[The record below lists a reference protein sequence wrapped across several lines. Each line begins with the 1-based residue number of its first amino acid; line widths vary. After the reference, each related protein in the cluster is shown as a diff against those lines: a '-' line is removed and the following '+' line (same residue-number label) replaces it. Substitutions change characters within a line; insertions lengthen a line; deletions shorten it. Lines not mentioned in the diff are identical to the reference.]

1 MPKMAE
7 DSLRSAI
14 DGIRSRLHE
23 ELETQLAQITSRHAE
38 EVESVRRAAEAE
50 AEQRWSARVEE
61 VRNEWTARLESEVA
75 NVRGDAERRLA
86 AESTRRR
93 VEAEQAAAEKVTA
106 HREELERALGEERS
120 RAEQQLAAERSRL
133 EEQAAA
139 ERSRLQEQFAAERSR
154 LEEHAA
160 AEHSRVE
167 AQAAAEFARL
177 EQEAAA
183 RRTQWEEQ
191 ATGERARIEQVLAAE
206 RSRAEEHSAAAQK
219 RAEELDAER
228 RRADDLAAQRQHIEN
243 TIAEE
248 RGRLTQER
256 DRVTQERDD
265 VQRTLEGAR
274 QDLQA
279 MQAEFERVRQTL
291 EAAAHER
298 DGAIR
303 ARQDA
308 VEREHLLT
316 SELTRERESREEDLR
331 RREERDAALAEARLA
346 ERQSQ
351 LAIVE
356 RVLNALRA
364 MDASRSLSDV
374 LTSLTSSAAAEA
386 PRVALFVLN
395 GSDLRG
401 WKSAGF
407 SVEAASLLAGIG
419 DPGVLGE
426 AIRRREPVVTSEAE
440 GLPAPAF
447 AELPPGR
454 AAMAVPLLVG
464 NQPVAVLYADD
475 AADGTPAA
483 PASWPEAIQILGR
496 HASVTLAHLTAAR
509 AADAMRRSMAP
520 AGGRK
525 MPNGAEDGNSARR
538 YARLLVSEIKLYN
551 EAAVHIGRQKRDLL
565 ARLKPEIDRA
575 RKLYSQR
582 ISPAVDSGALFQQE
596 LVQTL
601 ADGDASLLGN
611 PA

>member
-14 DGIRSRLHE
+14 DAIRSRLHE
-23 ELETQLAQITSRHAE
+23 ELETQLAQITTRHAE
-38 EVESVRRAAEAE
+38 EVESARRAAEAD

-61 VRNEWTARLESEVA
+61 VRHEWTSRLESEVA
-75 NVRGDAERRLA
+75 AVRGDAERRMVD
-86 AESTRRR
+86 ESTRLR
-93 VEAEQAAAEKVTA
+93 VEAEQAAAERASSV
-106 HREELERALGEERS
+106 REELERALREERA
-120 RAEQQLAAERSRL
+120 RAEAELRARVDEHAAERSRL

-139 ERSRLQEQFAAERSR
+139 ERSRL
-154 LEEHAA
+154 
-160 AEHSRVE
+160 
-167 AQAAAEFARL
+167 
-177 EQEAAA
+177 EQEAATL
-183 RRTQWEEQ
+183 RGQWEEQ
-191 ATGERARIEQVLAAE
+191 AAGERARVEQELAAE
-206 RSRAEEHSAAAQK
+206 RSRAEEHIAAAQT

-228 RRADDLAAQRQHIEN
+228 RRADELAQQRQHIEH
-243 TIAEE
+243 TSAEE

-256 DRVTQERDD
+256 DE

-274 QDLQA
+274 HDLQRL
-279 MQAEFERVRQTL
+279 QAEFERVRQTL
-291 EAAAHER
+291 EVATHER
-298 DGAIR
+298 DAAVR
-303 ARQDA
+303 ARHDA
-308 VEREHLLT
+308 FEREQQLT
-316 SELTRERESREEDLR
+316 SELISERQGREDDQR
-331 RREERDAALAEARLA
+331 RREEQESAIAEARIA

-374 LTSLTSSAAAEA
+374 LTSLTVSAASEA

-407 SVEAASLLAGIG
+407 SGEPSSLRAEAT
-419 DPGVLGE
+419 DPGLLGE
-426 AIRRREPVVTSEAE
+426 ALRRREPVATSEAE
-440 GLPAPAF
+440 GPAAPAF
-447 AELPPGR
+447 AELPRGR

-464 NQPVAVLYADD
+464 NLPVAVLYADD

-509 AADAMRRSMAP
+509 AADAMRRSIAP
-520 AGGRK
+520 AGGQK
-525 MPNGAEDGNSARR
+525 VPNGAEDGNSARR

-551 EAAVHIGRQKRDLL
+551 EAAVQVGRQKRDLL

-582 ISPAVDSGALFQQE
+582 ISPAVDSRGALFHQE

>member
-1 MPKMAE
+1 MAE

-14 DGIRSRLHE
+14 DAIRSRLHE
-23 ELETQLAQITSRHAE
+23 ELETQLAQITTRHAE
-38 EVESVRRAAEAE
+38 EVESARRAAEAD
-50 AEQRWSARVEE
+50 AEQRWSARVDE
-61 VRNEWTARLESEVA
+61 VRHEWTSRLESEVA
-75 NVRGDAERRLA
+75 AVRADAERRMV
-86 AESTRRR
+86 AESTRLR
-93 VEAEQAAAEKVTA
+93 VEAEQAAAERASAV
-106 HREELERALGEERS
+106 REELERALREERA
-120 RAEQQLAAERSRL
+120 RAEEQLAGERARAEAELRARVDEHAAERSRL

-139 ERSRLQEQFAAERSR
+139 ERSRL
-154 LEEHAA
+154 EE
-160 AEHSRVE
+160 
-167 AQAAAEFARL
+167 QAAAERAGSAGSATLRG
-177 EQEAAA
+177 
-183 RRTQWEEQ
+183 QWEEQ
-191 ATGERARIEQVLAAE
+191 AAGERARVEQELAAE
-206 RSRAEEHSAAAQK
+206 RSRAEEHIAAAQT

-228 RRADDLAAQRQHIEN
+228 RRADELAQQRQHIEH
-243 TIAEE
+243 TTAEE

-256 DRVTQERDD
+256 DE

-274 QDLQA
+274 HDLQSL
-279 MQAEFERVRQTL
+279 QAEFERVRQTL
-291 EAAAHER
+291 EAATHER
-298 DGAIR
+298 DGAVR

-308 VEREHLLT
+308 FEREQQLT
-316 SELTRERESREEDLR
+316 SELISERQSREDDQR
-331 RREERDAALAEARLA
+331 RREEQEAAIAEARLA

-374 LTSLTSSAAAEA
+374 LTSLTVSAASEA

-407 SVEAASLLAGIG
+407 SGEPSSLRAEVT

-426 AIRRREPVVTSEAE
+426 ALRRREPVATSEAE
-440 GLPAPAF
+440 GPAAPAF
-447 AELPPGR
+447 AELPRGR

-509 AADAMRRSMAP
+509 AADAMRRSIAP
-520 AGGRK
+520 AGGQK
-525 MPNGAEDGNSARR
+525 VPNGAEDGNSARR

-551 EAAVHIGRQKRDLL
+551 EAAVQVGRQKRDLL

-582 ISPAVDSGALFQQE
+582 ISPAVDSRGALFHQE

>member
-14 DGIRSRLHE
+14 DAIRSRLHE
-23 ELETQLAQITSRHAE
+23 ELETQLAQITTRHAE
-38 EVESVRRAAEAE
+38 EVESVRRSAEAD

-61 VRNEWTARLESEVA
+61 VRNEWTARLESESA
-75 NVRGDAERRLA
+75 NVRADAERRVV
-86 AESTRRR
+86 AESTRLRA
-93 VEAEQAAAEKVTA
+93 EAEQAAAEKA
-106 HREELERALGEERS
+106 AAQREELERALAEERA

-133 EEQAAA
+133 EEQ
-139 ERSRLQEQFAAERSR
+139 FAAERSR
-154 LEEHAA
+154 LE
-160 AEHSRVE
+160 
-167 AQAAAEFARL
+167 AQAAAEHARL
-177 EQEAAA
+177 EQEAAV

-191 ATGERARIEQVLAAE
+191 TAGERARIEQELAAE
-206 RSRAEEHSAAAQK
+206 RSRAEEHSAAVQQRVA
-219 RAEELDAER
+219 ELDAER
-228 RRADDLAAQRQHIEN
+228 RRGDDLAAQRQHIES

-256 DRVTQERDD
+256 DRLTQERDD
-265 VQRTLEGAR
+265 AQRALETAW
-274 QDLQA
+274 QDLQGL
-279 MQAEFERVRQTL
+279 QAEFERVRQTL
-291 EAAAHER
+291 EAATHER
-298 DGAIR
+298 DGALR

-308 VEREHLLT
+308 VEREQLLT
-316 SELTRERESREEDLR
+316 SELILERQGREEDVR
-331 RREERDAALAEARLA
+331 RRDERDAALAEARLA

-395 GSDLRG
+395 GTDLRG

-407 SVEAASLLAGIG
+407 SVEPASLRAGAA

-426 AIRRREPVVTSEAE
+426 AIRRREPVVTSEVE
-440 GLPAPAF
+440 GVSAPAF
-447 AELPPGR
+447 AELPAGR

-475 AADGTPAA
+475 AAAGTPAA

-509 AADAMRRSMAP
+509 AADAMRRSLAP
-520 AGGRK
+520 AGGQK

-551 EAAVHIGRQKRDLL
+551 EAAVQIGRQKRDLL
-565 ARLKPEIDRA
+565 ARLKPEIERA
-575 RKLYSQR
+575 RTLYSQR
-582 ISPAVDSGALFQQE
+582 ISPAVDSRGALFQQE

>member
-1 MPKMAE
+1 MPKMAA

-14 DGIRSRLHE
+14 DAIRSRLHE
-23 ELETQLAQITSRHAE
+23 ELETQLAHITTRHAE
-38 EVESVRRAAEAE
+38 EVENVRRAVEADV
-50 AEQRWSARVEE
+50 EQRWSARVDE
-61 VRNEWTARLESEVA
+61 VRNEWTARLESEVS
-75 NVRGDAERRLA
+75 NVRAE
-86 AESTRRR
+86 
-93 VEAEQAAAEKVTA
+93 
-106 HREELERALGEERS
+106 
-120 RAEQQLAAERSRL
+120 AEQQLAAERSRL
-133 EEQAAA
+133 EEQFAGERSSLEERAAA
-139 ERSRLQEQFAAERSR
+139 DRSRL
-154 LEEHAA
+154 
-160 AEHSRVE
+160 E
-167 AQAAAEFARL
+167 AQAAAEYARL

-183 RRTQWEEQ
+183 RRMQWEEQ
-191 ATGERARIEQVLAAE
+191 SAGERARIEQVLAAE
-206 RSRAEEHSAAAQK
+206 RS

-228 RRADDLAAQRQHIEN
+228 RRADDLAAQRQHFESSVG
-243 TIAEE
+243 E
-248 RGRLTQER
+248 ER
-256 DRVTQERDD
+256 DRLTRERDD

-274 QDLQA
+274 QDLQGL
-279 MQAEFERVRQTL
+279 QAEFERVRQAL
-291 EAAAHER
+291 EAASHER
-298 DGAIR
+298 DGALR

-308 VEREHLLT
+308 VEREQLLT
-316 SELTRERESREEDLR
+316 SELLLERQNRDEDQR
-331 RREERDAALAEARLA
+331 RREQQDAALGEARLA
-346 ERQSQ
+346 ERQAQ

-364 MDASRSLSDV
+364 MDSSRSLSDV
-374 LTSLTSSAAAEA
+374 LTSLTSSAASEA

-395 GSDLRG
+395 GTDLRG

-407 SVEAASLLAGIG
+407 GVEPASLRAGAEES
-419 DPGVLGE
+419 GVLGE
-426 AIRRREPVVTSEAE
+426 AIRRREPVVTSEAD
-440 GLPAPAF
+440 GVPAPAF

-520 AGGRK
+520 GGGGK
-525 MPNGAEDGNSARR
+525 MPNGAEDDNSARR

-575 RKLYSQR
+575 RKLYSER
-582 ISPAVDSGALFQQE
+582 IPQAVDSRGALFQQE

-601 ADGDASLLGN
+601 AGGDASLLGN

>member
-14 DGIRSRLHE
+14 DAIRSRLHE
-23 ELETQLAQITSRHAE
+23 ELETQLAQITTRHAD
-38 EVESVRRAAEAE
+38 EVESARRTAEAA

-61 VRNEWTARLESEVA
+61 VRHEWTSRLESEVA
-75 NVRGDAERRLA
+75 AVRGDAERRMVD
-86 AESTRRR
+86 ESTRLR
-93 VEAEQAAAEKVTA
+93 VEAEQAAAERVSA
-106 HREELERALGEERS
+106 VREELERALREERA
-120 RAEQQLAAERSRL
+120 RAEEQLAGERARAEAELRARVDEHAAERSRL

-139 ERSRLQEQFAAERSR
+139 ERSRL
-154 LEEHAA
+154 
-160 AEHSRVE
+160 
-167 AQAAAEFARL
+167 
-177 EQEAAA
+177 EQEAATL
-183 RRTQWEEQ
+183 RGQWEEQ
-191 ATGERARIEQVLAAE
+191 AAGERARVEQELAAE
-206 RSRAEEHSAAAQK
+206 RSRAEEHIAAAQT

-228 RRADDLAAQRQHIEN
+228 RRADELAQQRQHIEH
-243 TIAEE
+243 TTAEE

-256 DRVTQERDD
+256 DE

-274 QDLQA
+274 HDLQSL
-279 MQAEFERVRQTL
+279 QAEFERVRQTL
-291 EAAAHER
+291 EAATHER
-298 DGAIR
+298 DGAVR

-308 VEREHLLT
+308 FEREQQLT
-316 SELTRERESREEDLR
+316 SELISERQSREDDQR
-331 RREERDAALAEARLA
+331 RREEQEGAIAEARIA

-374 LTSLTSSAAAEA
+374 LTSLTASAALEA
-386 PRVALFVLN
+386 PRVALFVIN

-407 SVEAASLLAGIG
+407 SGEPSSLRAEVT

-426 AIRRREPVVTSEAE
+426 ALRRREPVATSEAD
-440 GLPAPAF
+440 GPAAPAF
-447 AELPPGR
+447 AELPRGR

-496 HASVTLAHLTAAR
+496 HASVTLAHLTAVR
-509 AADAMRRSMAP
+509 AADAMRRSIAP
-520 AGGRK
+520 TAGQK
-525 MPNGAEDGNSARR
+525 VPNGAEDGNSARR

-551 EAAVHIGRQKRDLL
+551 ESAVQVGRQKRDLL

-582 ISPAVDSGALFQQE
+582 ISPAVDSRGALFHQE

>member
-1 MPKMAE
+1 MAE

-14 DGIRSRLHE
+14 DAIRSRLHE
-23 ELETQLAQITSRHAE
+23 ELETQLAQITTRHAE
-38 EVESVRRAAEAE
+38 EVESVRRAAEAD

-61 VRNEWTARLESEVA
+61 VRNEWTARLESETA
-75 NVRGDAERRLA
+75 NVRADAERRVV
-86 AESTRRR
+86 AESTRLR
-93 VEAEQAAAEKVTA
+93 VEAEQAAAEKATA
-106 HREELERALGEERS
+106 QREELERALGEERA
-120 RAEQQLAAERSRL
+120 RAEQERAAERSRL
-133 EEQAAA
+133 E
-139 ERSRLQEQFAAERSR
+139 EQFAAERSR
-154 LEEHAA
+154 LE
-160 AEHSRVE
+160 
-167 AQAAAEFARL
+167 AQAAAEHARL
-177 EQEAAA
+177 EQEAAV

-191 ATGERARIEQVLAAE
+191 TAGERARIEQELAAE
-206 RSRAEEHSAAAQK
+206 RSRAEEHSAAVQQRVA
-219 RAEELDAER
+219 ELDAER
-228 RRADDLAAQRQHIEN
+228 RRGDDLAAQRQHIES

-256 DRVTQERDD
+256 DRLTQERDD
-265 VQRTLEGAR
+265 AQRALETAW
-274 QDLQA
+274 QDLQGL
-279 MQAEFERVRQTL
+279 QAEFERVRQTL
-291 EAAAHER
+291 EAATHER
-298 DGAIR
+298 DGALR

-308 VEREHLLT
+308 VEREQLLT
-316 SELTRERESREEDLR
+316 SELILERQGREEDVR

-356 RVLNALRA
+356 RMLNALRA

-395 GSDLRG
+395 GTDLRG

-407 SVEAASLLAGIG
+407 SVEPASLRAGAA

-440 GLPAPAF
+440 GVSAPAF
-447 AELPPGR
+447 AELPAGR

-520 AGGRK
+520 AGGQK

-551 EAAVHIGRQKRDLL
+551 EAAVQIGRQKRDLL
-565 ARLKPEIDRA
+565 ARLKPEIERA
-575 RKLYSQR
+575 RTLYSQR
-582 ISPAVDSGALFQQE
+582 ISPAVDSRGALFQQE